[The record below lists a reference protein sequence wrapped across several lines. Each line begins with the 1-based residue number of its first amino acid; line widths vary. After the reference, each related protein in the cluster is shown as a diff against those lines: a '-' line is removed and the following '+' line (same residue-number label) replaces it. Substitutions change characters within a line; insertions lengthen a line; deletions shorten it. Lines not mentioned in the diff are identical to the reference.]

1 MALPQRTKK
10 YLDKKMARYELLTHK
25 TVYTAYDAAQTLKK
39 ELHEI
44 AKSLLIATDKAY
56 IVAVIP
62 ANMRLDLAKL
72 KKALKAKKV
81 SIPTE
86 KIIVKQLKFK
96 PGSLTAF
103 GGLHQLETWVD
114 KSLMKTKDVILAAG
128 SFTDSVRMK
137 AKDFIDLEQ
146 ARLASFAKSGGDKPP
161 KKTAKKKK
169 VRPTKKNPAKRKTTK
184 RPTFKKKITK
194 RKTAKKSR

>member
-39 ELHEI
+39 ELREI

-56 IVAVIP
+56 IIAVIP
-62 ANMRLDLAKL
+62 ADMRLDLTKL
-72 KKALKAKKV
+72 KKALNAKKI

-86 KIIVKQLKFK
+86 KIIIKQLKFK

-103 GGLHQLETWVD
+103 GGLHQLETWVE

-146 ARLASFAKSGGDKPP
+146 ARLASFAKSGGYKPS
-161 KKTAKKKK
+161 KTTAKKKK
-169 VRPTKKNPAKRKTTK
+169 KIRPT
-184 RPTFKKKITK
+184 KKKITK
-194 RKTAKKSR
+194 RKPAKKVTTKRKTTVRRRK

>member
-39 ELHEI
+39 ELREI

-56 IVAVIP
+56 IIAVIP
-62 ANMRLDLAKL
+62 ADMRLDLTKL
-72 KKALKAKKV
+72 KKALNAKKI

-86 KIIVKQLKFK
+86 KIIIKQLKFK

-146 ARLASFAKSGGDKPP
+146 ARLASFAKSGGYKPS
-161 KKTAKKKK
+161 KMTAKKKKK
-169 VRPTKKNPAKRKTTK
+169 VRPTKKGSTKKTGKRPAAKKKTTK
-184 RPTFKKKITK
+184 RRAT
-194 RKTAKKSR
+194 KKSR